1 MQELVERIKTEG
13 RHVGGGIVKVDG
25 FLNHQVDP
33 ALTDRM
39 GEQFVRH
46 FADAGPIT
54 RILTAEASG
63 IPPAVSTA
71 RLLNVPMVYAR
82 KSHSALMEAD
92 DYQADAISRTKG
104 NAVTLRIS
112 RRFLHADDR
121 VLIIDDFLASG
132 STLAALVAIIEQAGA
147 TLAGIGCVIEKPQEG
162 GRERLAG
169 RHIPIV
175 TLAKITFD
183 GDTLH
188 VYA

>member
-1 MQELVERIKTEG
+1 MQELVERIRSEG

-33 ALTDRM
+33 GLTDRM
-39 GEQFVRH
+39 GEHFVEH
-46 FADAGPIT
+46 FAGVGPVT

-63 IPPAVSTA
+63 IPPALATA
-71 RLLNVPMVYAR
+71 RLLDVPMVYAR
-82 KSHSALMEAD
+82 KRHSALMEAD
-92 DYQADAISRTKG
+92 DYQADAVSRTQG
-104 NAVTLRIS
+104 NPVSLRIA
-112 RRFLHADDR
+112 RRFLNADDR

-169 RHIPIV
+169 RFMPIV
-175 TLAKITFD
+175 SLAKITFD
-183 GDTLH
+183 GDNLH
-188 VYA
+188 VYS